1 MKAYNLVEWAY
12 LEVIK
17 LKFGFSVKWASIEMS
32 MVASVSYSILWPF
45 HGIRQYMAYESKK
58 LDELKPTRGIRRQDP
73 IHLDFPVS
81 SIWPFGP
88 PQI

>member
-32 MVASVSYSILWPF
+32 MVASVSYSILF
-45 HGIRQYMAYESKK
+45 KSKK
-58 LDELKPTRGIRRQDP
+58 LDELKPTRGIRQRDP